1 VEVEEVVKML
11 LQPHQEEQV
20 ELVEEEMEIRLLM
33 EAVVMVQ

>member
-1 VEVEEVVKML
+1 ML